1 VVNFEQ
7 NLTVMRHFYLSLLLI
22 LMCGAAAAQT
32 PTDGLMM
39 PQGQLCILGQ
49 YSNSSWENYWEGEN
63 KRSNLNLGTFSAQ
76 SAMLMG
82 NYGITKNLNVML
94 GLPYIWT
101 GADVSYITGQKGLQD
116 LSFFVKYQALELEV
130 AGGEFKVQATGGLS
144 TPVSNYTPDLLPFS
158 IGLHSQTASLRAVL
172 NYTADFGLY
181 VTAQAGHTW
190 RTSTILDH
198 NAYIFDNTLI
208 YSDEM
213 PVPNVFDYSARLGFI
228 KPRYQAEIWYDAF
241 TGLSG
246 DDIRYNEMP
255 QASNKMA
262 AGQVGVFGKYF
273 LTKRFA
279 LLASVGQVLTGRNV
293 GESLS
298 WTAGATYFLDINKKG
313 DEQVGK

>member
-1 VVNFEQ
+1 
-7 NLTVMRHFYLSLLLI
+7 MRQFYLFIFLFL
-22 LMCGAAAAQT
+22 CGKTFAQT

-49 YSNSSWENYWEGEN
+49 YSNSKWENYWEGET
-63 KRSNLNLGTFSAQ
+63 KRSNLNLGTLTTQ

-82 NYGITKNLNVML
+82 NYGITKSLNAMIGV
-94 GLPYIWT
+94 PYVWT
-101 GADVSYITGQKGLQD
+101 SSDVSYITGQKGMQD
-116 LSFFVKYQALELEV
+116 LSVFLKYQALEIEA
-130 AGGEFKVQATGGLS
+130 AGGAFKVQATGGLS

-158 IGLHSQTASLRAVL
+158 IGLHSKTASLRAVL

-190 RTSTILDH
+190 RSNTTIDH
-198 NAYIFDNTLI
+198 NAYIFDNQLI

-228 KPRYQAEIWYDAF
+228 KPRYQAEVWYDAF

-246 DDIRYNEMP
+246 DDIRYNEVP
-255 QASNKMA
+255 QATNKMA
-262 AGQVGVFGKYF
+262 ADQVGVFAKYF
-273 LTKRFA
+273 VTKRLG
-279 LLASVGQVLTGRNV
+279 LLATLSQVLSGRNV
-293 GESLS
+293 GESLT

-313 DEQVGK
+313 DEEVGK

>member
-1 VVNFEQ
+1 
-7 NLTVMRHFYLSLLLI
+7 MRHFYLSCFLLI
-22 LMCGAAAAQT
+22 CGTAFAQT

-49 YSNSSWENYWEGEN
+49 YSNSKWENYWQGET
-63 KRSNLNLGTFSAQ
+63 KRSNLNLGVLTTQ
-76 SAMLMG
+76 NAMLMG
-82 NYGITKNLNVML
+82 NYGISKNLNAMI
-94 GLPYIWT
+94 GLPYVWT
-101 GADVSYITGQKGLQD
+101 SSDVSYITGQKGFQD
-116 LSFFVKYQALELEV
+116 LSVFVKYQALEIDA
-130 AGGEFKVQATGGLS
+130 AGGSFKVQATGGLS

-158 IGLHSQTASLRAVL
+158 IGLHSKTASLRAVL

-190 RTSTILDH
+190 RSNTTLDH
-198 NAYIFDNTLI
+198 NSYIFDNQLI

-228 KPRYQAEIWYDAF
+228 KPRFQAEIWYDAF

-246 DDIRYNEMP
+246 DDIRYNETP

-262 AGQVGVFGKYF
+262 AGQAGVFGKYF
-273 LTKRFA
+273 ISKRFA
-279 LLASVGQVLTGRNV
+279 LLASVSQVLSGRNV
-293 GESLS
+293 GEALT

-313 DEQVGK
+313 DEEVGKQN

>member
-1 VVNFEQ
+1 
-7 NLTVMRHFYLSLLLI
+7 MRHLYLFMFLLF
-22 LMCGAAAAQT
+22 CGTAAAQT

-49 YSNSSWENYWEGEN
+49 YSNSKWENYWQGET
-63 KRSNLNLGTFSAQ
+63 KRSNLNLGNLTTQ
-76 SAMLMG
+76 NAMLMG
-82 NYGITKNLNVML
+82 NYGITKNLNAMI
-94 GLPYIWT
+94 GLPYVWT
-101 GADVSYITGQKGLQD
+101 SSDVSYITGQKGLQD
-116 LSFFVKYQALELEV
+116 LSVFVKYQALEIEA
-130 AGGEFKVQATGGLS
+130 AGGAFKVQATGGLS
-144 TPVSNYTPDLLPFS
+144 TPVTNYTPDLLPFS

-190 RTSTILDH
+190 RSNTTIDH
-198 NAYIFDNTLI
+198 NSYIFDNKLI

-228 KPRYQAEIWYDAF
+228 KPRYQAEVWYDAF

-246 DDIRYNEMP
+246 DDIRYNETP

-262 AGQVGVFGKYF
+262 AAQAGVFGKYF
-273 LTKRFA
+273 ITKRFA
-279 LLASVGQVLTGRNV
+279 LLASVSQVLSGRNV
-293 GESLS
+293 GEALT

-313 DEQVGK
+313 EEEVGKQD

>member
-1 VVNFEQ
+1 MQ
-7 NLTVMRHFYLSLLLI
+7 QFYLFIFLLL
-22 LMCGAAAAQT
+22 CGTAAAQT

-49 YSNSSWENYWEGEN
+49 YTNSTWENYWQGET
-63 KRSNLNLGTFSAQ
+63 KRSNLNLGSVTTQ
-76 SAMLMG
+76 SAMIMG
-82 NYGITKNLNVML
+82 NYGITKNLNAMV
-94 GLPYIWT
+94 GVPYVWT
-101 GADVSYITGQKGLQD
+101 SSDVSYITGQKGLQD
-116 LSFFVKYQALELEV
+116 LSIFLKYQAVEIEA
-130 AGGEFKVQATGGLS
+130 AGGAFKVQATGGLS

-190 RTSTILDH
+190 RSSTIIDH
-198 NAYIFDNTLI
+198 NSYLFNNELI

-228 KPRYQAEIWYDAF
+228 KPRYQAEVWYDAYN
-241 TGLSG
+241 GLSG
-246 DDIRYNEMP
+246 DDIRYNESP

-262 AGQVGVFGKYF
+262 AGQAGVFGKYF
-273 LTKRFA
+273 ITKRFA
-279 LLASVGQVLTGRNV
+279 LLAAVSQVLSGRNV
-293 GESLS
+293 GEALT

-313 DEQVGK
+313 DEEVGKQD